1 MPERPGL
8 APLLS
13 LLRDRVAGLEAVYLF
28 GSAATETEHNASD
41 LDLAFLAPR
50 PLDPVD
56 RFDVQEAM
64 AVAARR
70 NVDLVDLRAA
80 STVMQAEALR
90 TGRLV
95 LDTDATA
102 RAFFEMRTLSAYA
115 LLNEERSEIIKA
127 VRERGQVYG

>member
-1 MPERPGL
+1 MSERPEL

-28 GSAATETEHNASD
+28 GSAATGTEHSASD
-41 LDLAFLAPR
+41 LDLAFLAAR
-50 PLDPVD
+50 PLDPVN
-56 RFDVQEAM
+56 RFDVREAL

-80 STVMQAEALR
+80 STVMQAEVLR

-95 LDTDATA
+95 LDADPDA
-102 RAFFEMRTLSAYA
+102 RSRFEMQALSAYA
-115 LLNEERSEIIKA
+115 LLNEERSEIINA
-127 VRERGQVYG
+127 VRERGRVYD